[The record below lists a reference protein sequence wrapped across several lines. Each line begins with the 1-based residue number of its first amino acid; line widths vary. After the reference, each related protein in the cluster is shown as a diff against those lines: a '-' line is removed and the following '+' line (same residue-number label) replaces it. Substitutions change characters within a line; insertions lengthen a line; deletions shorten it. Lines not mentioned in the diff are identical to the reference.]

1 VSCLRG
7 GRMTA
12 QNLDG
17 LQRLAL
23 AAREAVEDR
32 PLVFGQLFA
41 NDRDQKRSPRAPA
54 IASKQPAEI
63 AIA

>member
-1 VSCLRG
+1 
-7 GRMTA
+7 MTA